1 MMESLIKPYLE
12 HLTQNPNSLLARIYG
27 LFTIKT
33 KYFKMLHVMVMQ
45 NTFIESNDQ
54 KNAIKFDLKGSR
66 DGRKAK
72 NVLSKS
78 NQTKVR
84 NAKTENEFFKYFR
97 TKKILKDIDFIQ
109 INESVKRLQLQSI
122 HS

>member
-1 MMESLIKPYLE
+1 
-12 HLTQNPNSLLARIYG
+12 
-27 LFTIKT
+27 
-33 KYFKMLHVMVMQ
+33 MLHVMVMQ